1 MKKLLLFL
9 TVFLFFGFV
18 SAEDVQVYEDSS
30 MILLGERWTEQES
43 EVEKEPEP
51 EPEPK
56 KEPEIEKQEE
66 VQPETKEKPKF
77 FYVQPTVEI
86 GAAMAILPRVGVALD
101 TGFLVGTIQDKTNV
115 YLGLDFDLKL
125 LPYLYGHA
133 FPVLSFPVL
142 VSTVFDIA
150 LQNQPVLKSISVRL
164 ALGANMWL
172 SRIEYSSSEAYSDLN
187 FYIYYGWGTGFDLVF
202 KNNMVFKFSVE
213 GYWVYFLPDLLVG
226 LGYRF

>member
-9 TVFLFFGFV
+9 TVFFFFGFV
-18 SAEDVQVYEDSS
+18 SAEEVQVGEYTIEDVT
-30 MILLGERWTEQES
+30 ITLFEDREP
-43 EVEKEPEP
+43 EKEPEP
-51 EPEPK
+51 EPEPG
-56 KEPEIEKQEE
+56 PEKAEE
-66 VQPETKEKPKF
+66 AEPETKEKTKF

-86 GAAMAILPRVGVALD
+86 GAAMAIFPRVGVALD

-125 LPYLYGHA
+125 LPSLYGHA

-172 SRIEYSSSEAYSDLN
+172 SRIEYSSGEAYSNLK
-187 FYIYYGWGTGFDLVF
+187 FYADYGWGTGFDLVF
-202 KNNMVFKFSVE
+202 KNSMVFKFSIE
-213 GYWVYFLPDLLVG
+213 GYWIYFPDLLVG